1 MIPLKTAAEIDAIA
15 RAGAIIGR
23 LFEEIPAR
31 IVPGA
36 TTADLDRF
44 VEDYIRGHDGAVPAF
59 KGLYGFPASACVSV
73 NHEVVHG
80 IPSETRVLA
89 EGDLVS
95 IDVGVLLD
103 GWYADSART
112 LGVGQIDEEAR
123 RLLEVTERSLWEGI
137 AQAVAGKRLGDVGA
151 AIQRVAEGAGFG
163 VVRDL
168 VGHGIGRSPHEEP
181 QIPNFGRPGRGVMLR
196 PGMTLAI
203 EPMINEGSAEV
214 RTLSDRWTVVTL
226 DRSRSAHF
234 EHTIAI
240 EESGPARVLTLA

>member
-1 MIPLKTAAEIDAIA
+1 MIPLKTAAEVDAIG
-15 RAGAIIGR
+15 RAGAIIGQ
-23 LFEEIPAR
+23 LFAEAPAR

-36 TTADLDRF
+36 TTGELDQF
-44 VEDYIRGHDGAVPAF
+44 VEEFIRSHEGAVPAF
-59 KGLYGFPASACVSV
+59 KGLYGFPASACISV

-80 IPSETRVLA
+80 IPSVTRVLA

-95 IDVGVLLD
+95 LDVGVVLD
-103 GWYADSART
+103 GWYADAART
-112 LGVGQIDEEAR
+112 FGVGQIDEAAR
-123 RLLEVTERSLWEGI
+123 QLLEITEESLREGI
-137 AQAVAGKRLGDVGA
+137 AQAVAGRRLGDIGA
-151 AIQRVAEGAGFG
+151 AIQRVAERAGYG
-163 VVRDL
+163 IVRDL

-181 QIPNFGRPGRGVMLR
+181 QVPNFGRPGRGLVLR

-214 RTLSDRWTVVTL
+214 RTLSDRWTVVTV

-240 EESGPARVLTLA
+240 EESGPPRILTLA